1 MHPLAHQRHV
11 SKQNGCLAAL
21 GSKKIMSNQATL
33 VQPSEPPQPDGLPP
47 SLQGA
52 PLFLIGKNSC
62 GHWVARDQAG
72 LCGGL
77 FVSRSEAIR
86 FAMRENGCHSWAV
99 IMEPGGLEL
108 MDNLPL
114 KNAA

>member
-1 MHPLAHQRHV
+1 MTQIQPL
-11 SKQNGCLAAL
+11 
-21 GSKKIMSNQATL
+21 
-33 VQPSEPPQPDGLPP
+33 EPPQPCDALPRC
-47 SLQGA
+47 LQGA
-52 PLFLIGKNSC
+52 PLFLIGKDSC

-77 FVSRSEAIR
+77 FVGRSEAIR
-86 FAMRENGCHSWAV
+86 FAMHENGCPSWAV
-99 IMEPGGLEL
+99 IMVPGVLEL

>member
-1 MHPLAHQRHV
+1 MTQIQHL
-11 SKQNGCLAAL
+11 
-21 GSKKIMSNQATL
+21 
-33 VQPSEPPQPDGLPP
+33 EPPQPCDALPR

-52 PLFLIGKNSC
+52 PLFLIGKDSC
-62 GHWVARDQAG
+62 GHWVARDQAE

-77 FVSRSEAIR
+77 FVGRSEAIR
-86 FAMRENGCHSWAV
+86 FAMHENGCPSWAV
-99 IMEPGGLEL
+99 IMVPGVLEL

>member
-1 MHPLAHQRHV
+1 MTQIQPL
-11 SKQNGCLAAL
+11 
-21 GSKKIMSNQATL
+21 
-33 VQPSEPPQPDGLPP
+33 EPPQPCDALPR
-47 SLQGA
+47 SLQRA
-52 PLFLIGKNSC
+52 PLFLIGKDSC

-77 FVSRSEAIR
+77 FIGRSEAIR
-86 FAMRENGCHSWAV
+86 FAMHENGCPSWAV
-99 IMEPGGLEL
+99 IMVPGVLEL